1 MLGKVLESCH
11 SIVVQVIHFSSVVK
25 LGVAPFLP
33 TNAMHVPN
41 SLELPDKRGKKES
54 HSSTCYNG

>member
-11 SIVVQVIHFSSVVK
+11 SIVVQVIHFSSVVN

-33 TNAMHVPN
+33 TTDVKPLLN
-41 SLELPDKRGKKES
+41 LETARENLNEGES
-54 HSSTCYNG
+54 FF